1 MVNRQTKHPQQTV
14 QKQSLKNSAYSYNLQ
29 IIAHEIGHTFGF
41 ANEGKECQVPIT
53 AAKLAYGNIMQSAGA
68 SRAWSNC
75 SRAVFEAYYLRNKE
89 NWCLPAQ
96 NKNICDLTSP
106 DTDSKPLSE
115 RSYFVSSNILKALFI
130 QATNTSGAIR
140 DLTG

>member
-1 MVNRQTKHPQQTV
+1 MATINTV
-14 QKQSLKNSAYSYNLQ
+14 FKLCKDTVCRTPRYILNSQ
-29 IIAHEIGHTFGF
+29 IMAHEIGHTFGF
-41 ANEGKECQVPIT
+41 RNEDPPECQVPTT
-53 AAKLAYGNIMQSAGA
+53 AAKLAYGNIMHRAGA

-75 SRAVFEAYYLRNKE
+75 SRAAFEAYYLRNKD

-106 DTDSKPLSE
+106 DTDSKPTSK
-115 RSYFVSSNILKALFI
+115 RSYKNKKNLKALFI